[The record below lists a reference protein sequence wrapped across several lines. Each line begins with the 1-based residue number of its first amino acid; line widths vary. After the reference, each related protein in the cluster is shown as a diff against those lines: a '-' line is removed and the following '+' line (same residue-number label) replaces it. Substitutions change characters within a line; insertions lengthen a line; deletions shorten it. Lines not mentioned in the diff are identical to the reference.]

1 MNAELSR
8 ACPSCKRL
16 TGRLCRLLPEEPA
29 TYRALQ
35 RCDLCGHRWTTI
47 ITMESDRLP
56 SQASRHSSGGLDR
69 EAMATVTMGVA
80 IALNSSIRAPIGD
93 G

>member
-1 MNAELSR
+1 MSAELSQ

-16 TGRLCRLLPEEPA
+16 TGRLCRVLPEEPA

-47 ITMESDRLP
+47 ITMESDRFP
-56 SQASRHSSGGLDR
+56 GVSHASGAGEGSK
-69 EAMATVTMGVA
+69 A
-80 IALNSSIRAPIGD
+80 
-93 G
+93 